1 MKARLLLDEHFDR
14 RVQAI
19 LSRKGFDIVHLRD
32 TCEDKSG
39 DGIADEQV
47 LDQAIREKRVLV
59 TDNVCD
65 FRPLAAAKPWHY
77 GVVLCPVYVD
87 PKRKAEAIEKTLD
100 EHRSDTNPAFCGQV
114 LRIPAES
121 SSRTSPSSQPGVE

>member
-14 RVQAI
+14 RVQVV

-39 DGIADEQV
+39 DGIEDEQV
-47 LDQAIREKRVLV
+47 LDQAIRDRRVLV
-59 TDNVCD
+59 TDNICD

-77 GVVLCPVYVD
+77 GVLLCPCYVD
-87 PKRKAEAIEKTLD
+87 PKRKAEAIERVL
-100 EHRSDTNPAFCGQV
+100 EERRGDTNPPYCGLV
-114 LRIPAES
+114 LRIPSES
-121 SSRTSPSSQPGVE
+121 SASGQFHAAHGEE